1 MRSPLLSGDTLT
13 ESFLHHTRVSPEA
26 VVAFPGSEE
35 RITGAQLAESSLR
48 CAHGLLEH
56 GVGPGTVVGL
66 LVPTDARFLSLFFGA
81 QRAGAAC
88 SVLPLPAGF
97 GDEEGT
103 ARRLARIL
111 RVAGIR
117 HLVLGAAFESLGSL
131 LAERVPGLVLID
143 PAVSAPGAE
152 SGLPGVDPDAL
163 SVVQFTS
170 GSTSAPKGVQLSQR
184 TMAAGVRAC
193 VVSGG
198 FSPDDVFMQW
208 VPTFHD
214 MGLVG
219 LFSHLLN
226 GAEVHVF
233 TPTAFLRRP
242 AQLLAYFAE
251 HRGTII
257 TGPNFSYDQFVD
269 AAPPE
274 LVKELDLSAWRL
286 AFNGAEPVS
295 ARTVERFTD
304 HLAPA
309 GLRDTVMYPVYG
321 MAEATLGIT
330 FPEPGSKP
338 RVLALDREE
347 LAATGRVV
355 PVPRGA
361 RGAKDAVA
369 LGTPVHGLDLRLV
382 AEDGHVCAPGELGE
396 VQIAGPAVTSGYY
409 NAPEATAAAFDGRWF
424 RTGDIGFRHGGEL
437 FVTGRTKEMVI
448 VRGQNYFP
456 DDIEA
461 VAREVPGVYRQ
472 RCVAFSDAT
481 EEGHEVVRVVAEAEP
496 KRADA
501 GLEAEI
507 AARVA
512 REMDFTDVRVHL
524 VKPRWI
530 SRTTSGKW
538 QRARTRERLAELTDA
553 GAASPATG
561 TATATTTARTE
572 PEDTP

>member
-13 ESFLHHTRVSPEA
+13 ECFLNHTKASPDA
-26 VVAFPGSEE
+26 VAVFPGSEE
-35 RITGAQLAESSLR
+35 RISAAELAESSLR
-48 CAHGLLEH
+48 CALGLMEH
-56 GVGPGTVVGL
+56 GVGPGTIVGL

-97 GDEEGT
+97 GDEQGT

-111 RVAGIR
+111 GVAGIR
-117 HLVLGAAFESLGSL
+117 HLVLGTAFQSLGAL
-131 LAERVPGLVLID
+131 LAEQIPGLVLID
-143 PAVSAPGAE
+143 PEVSVPGDAHR
-152 SGLPGVDPDAL
+152 LPAADPAAL

-170 GSTSAPKGVQLSQR
+170 GSTSAPKGVMLTQSA
-184 TMAAGVRAC
+184 MAAGVLAC
-193 VVSGG
+193 AVSGE

-226 GAEVHVF
+226 GADVHVF

-242 AQLLAYFAE
+242 AQLLSYFAE
-251 HRGTII
+251 HRGTVM
-257 TGPNFSYDQFVD
+257 TGPNFSYEQFVD
-269 AAPPE
+269 STPPE

-295 ARTVERFTD
+295 AATVERFTT

-330 FPEPGSKP
+330 FPRPGTAP
-338 RVLALDREE
+338 RILSLDRAE

-355 PVPRGA
+355 PVSRGSE
-361 RGAKDAVA
+361 GAKDAVA
-369 LGTPVHGLDLRLV
+369 LGSPVHQLEVRLV
-382 AEDGHVCAPGELGE
+382 AEDGRVCGPGELGE

-424 RTGDIGFRHGGEL
+424 RTGDVGFQHDGDL
-437 FVTGRTKEMVI
+437 FVTGRTKDMVI

-461 VAREVPGVYRQ
+461 VAREVPGVYRK
-472 RCVAFSDAT
+472 RCVAFSDVA
-481 EEGHEVVRVVAEAEP
+481 EDGREVVRVVVEADP
-496 KRADA
+496 KQDGP

-507 AARVA
+507 AARVV

-530 SRTTSGKW
+530 TRTTSGKW
-538 QRARTRERLAELTDA
+538 QRSRTRERLAEL
-553 GAASPATG
+553 AAETAG
-561 TATATTTARTE
+561 TAVENA
-572 PEDTP
+572 

>member
-13 ESFLHHTRVSPEA
+13 ECFLNHTKASPDA
-26 VVAFPGSEE
+26 VAVFPGSEE
-35 RITGAQLAESSLR
+35 RISAAELAESSLR
-48 CAHGLLEH
+48 CALGLMEH
-56 GVGPGTVVGL
+56 GVGPGTIVGL

-97 GDEEGT
+97 GDEQGT

-111 RVAGIR
+111 GVAGIR
-117 HLVLGAAFESLGSL
+117 HLVLGTAFQSLGAL
-131 LAERVPGLVLID
+131 LAEQIPGLVLID
-143 PAVSAPGAE
+143 PEVSVPGDAHR
-152 SGLPGVDPDAL
+152 LPAVDPAAL

-170 GSTSAPKGVQLSQR
+170 GSTSAPKGVMLTQSA
-184 TMAAGVRAC
+184 MAAGVLAC
-193 VVSGG
+193 AVSGE

-226 GAEVHVF
+226 GADVHVF

-242 AQLLAYFAE
+242 AQLLSYFAE
-251 HRGTII
+251 HRGTVM
-257 TGPNFSYDQFVD
+257 TGPNFSYEQFVD
-269 AAPPE
+269 STPPE

-295 ARTVERFTD
+295 AATVERFTT

-330 FPEPGSKP
+330 FPRPGTTP
-338 RVLALDREE
+338 RILSLDRAE

-355 PVPRGA
+355 PVERGA
-361 RGAKDAVA
+361 EGAKDAVA
-369 LGTPVHGLDLRLV
+369 LGSPVHQLEVRLV
-382 AEDGHVCAPGELGE
+382 TEDGRVCGPGELGE

-424 RTGDIGFRHGGEL
+424 RTGDVGFQHDGDL
-437 FVTGRTKEMVI
+437 FVTGRTKDMVI

-461 VAREVPGVYRQ
+461 VAREVPGVYRK
-472 RCVAFSDAT
+472 RCVAFSDVA
-481 EEGHEVVRVVAEAEP
+481 EDGREVVRVVVEADP
-496 KRADA
+496 KQDGP

-507 AARVA
+507 AARVV

-530 SRTTSGKW
+530 TRTTSGKW
-538 QRARTRERLAELTDA
+538 QRSRTRERLAEL
-553 GAASPATG
+553 AAETAG
-561 TATATTTARTE
+561 TAAENA
-572 PEDTP
+572 

>member
-1 MRSPLLSGDTLT
+1 MRSSLLSGDTLT
-13 ESFLHHTRVSPEA
+13 ECFLRHTRISPDA
-26 VVAFPGSEE
+26 VAVFPGSEE

-48 CAHGLLEH
+48 CAHGLIEH
-56 GVGPGTVVGL
+56 GVGPGAIVGL
-66 LVPTDARFLSLFFGA
+66 LVPTDARFLSLFFGV

-88 SVLPLPAGF
+88 SVLPMPAGF
-97 GDEEGT
+97 GDEQGT
-103 ARRLARIL
+103 ARRLAVIL
-111 RVAGIR
+111 RTAGIR
-117 HLVLGAAFESLGSL
+117 HLVLGTAFESLGAL
-131 LAERVPGLVLID
+131 LVEQIPGLILID
-143 PAVSAPGAE
+143 PSVDAPGGAHR
-152 SGLPGVDPDAL
+152 LPGVDPAAL

-170 GSTSAPKGVQLSQR
+170 GSTSAPKGVQLTQSA
-184 TMAAGVRAC
+184 MAAGLRAC
-193 VVSGG
+193 VVSGE

-226 GAEVHVF
+226 GADVHVF

-242 AQLLAYFAE
+242 AQLLTYFAE
-251 HRGTII
+251 QRGTVI

-295 ARTVERFTD
+295 AQTVERFTT

-330 FPEPGSKP
+330 FPTPGSP
-338 RVLALDREE
+338 VRILSVDRAE
-347 LAATGRVV
+347 LAARGRAV
-355 PVPRGA
+355 PLERGT
-361 RGAKDAVA
+361 RGAKDVVA
-369 LGTPVHGLDLRLV
+369 LGGPVHGIEMRLV
-382 AEDGHVCAPGELGE
+382 ADEGRVCAPGELGE

-409 NAPEATAAAFDGRWF
+409 NASEATAAAFDGRWF
-424 RTGDIGFRHGGEL
+424 RTGDVGFCLDGDL
-437 FVTGRTKEMVI
+437 FVTGRTKDMVI

-461 VAREVPGVYRQ
+461 VARDVPGVYRK
-472 RCVAFSDAT
+472 RCVAFSDVA
-481 EEGHEVVRVVAEAEP
+481 EDGREVVCVVAEADP
-496 KRADA
+496 KKAGAD
-501 GLEAEI
+501 LRAEI
-507 AARVA
+507 AARVVQ
-512 REMDFTDVRVHL
+512 EMDFTDVRVHL

-530 SRTTSGKW
+530 PRTTSGKW
-538 QRARTRERLAELTDA
+538 QRSRARDQLAELADV
-553 GAASPATG
+553 GAAGSRPAD
-561 TATATTTARTE
+561 RTE
-572 PEDTP
+572 PEDTQ

>member
-1 MRSPLLSGDTLT
+1 MKGTDPLRSSLLTGDTLT
-13 ESFLHHTRVSPEA
+13 ENFLHHTRASPDA
-26 VVAFPGSEE
+26 VAVFPGSEE
-35 RITGAQLAESSLR
+35 RISGAQLGESSLR
-48 CAHGLLEH
+48 CAVGLMEH
-56 GVGPGTVVGL
+56 GVGPGAVVGL
-66 LVPTDARFLSLFFGA
+66 LVPTDARFLTLFFGV
-81 QRAGAAC
+81 QRTGAAC

-97 GDEEGT
+97 GDEQGT

-111 RVAGIR
+111 RIAGIR
-117 HLVLGAAFESLGSL
+117 HLVLGAAFENLGSL
-131 LAERVPGLVLID
+131 LAEQVPGLVLID
-143 PAVSAPGAE
+143 PAVCAPGGAHR
-152 SGLPGVDPDAL
+152 LPAVDPTAL

-170 GSTSAPKGVQLSQR
+170 GSTSAPKGVMLTQSA
-184 TMAAGVRAC
+184 MAAGLRAC
-193 VVSGG
+193 VVSGE

-219 LFSHLLN
+219 LCSHLLN
-226 GAEVHVF
+226 GADVHVF

-242 AQLLAYFAE
+242 AQLLTYFAE
-251 HRGTII
+251 HRGTVI

-269 AAPPE
+269 ATPPE

-295 ARTVERFTD
+295 AGTAERFTA

-309 GLRDTVMYPVYG
+309 GLRDSVMYPVYG

-330 FPEPGSKP
+330 FPRPGSP
-338 RVLALDREE
+338 VRVLSLDRGE

-355 PVPRGA
+355 PVERGI

-369 LGTPVHGLDLRLV
+369 LGSPVHGIEMRLV
-382 AEDGHVCAPGELGE
+382 SEDGRECGPGELGE

-409 NAPEATAAAFDGRWF
+409 NDPGATAAAFDGRWF
-424 RTGDIGFRHGGEL
+424 RTGDVGFRHGEDL
-437 FVTGRTKEMVI
+437 FVTGRTKDMVI

-456 DDIEA
+456 DDVEA
-461 VAREVPGVYRQ
+461 IAREVPGIYRK
-472 RCVAFSDAT
+472 RCVAFSDVT
-481 EEGHEVVRVVAEAEP
+481 EDGREVVRVVVEADP
-496 KRADA
+496 KRAGADLA
-501 GLEAEI
+501 AEI
-507 AARVA
+507 TARVV

-530 SRTTSGKW
+530 TRTTSGKW
-538 QRARTRERLAELTDA
+538 QRSRTRERLAELAGTTAA
-553 GAASPATG
+553 GARPG
-561 TATATTTARTE
+561 DRTE